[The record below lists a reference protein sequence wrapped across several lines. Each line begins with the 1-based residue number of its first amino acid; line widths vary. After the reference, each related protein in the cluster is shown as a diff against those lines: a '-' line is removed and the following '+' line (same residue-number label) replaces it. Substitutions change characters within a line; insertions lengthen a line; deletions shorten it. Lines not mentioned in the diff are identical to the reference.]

1 MLWIRQDIWRVKSNA
16 RKGFSGRF
24 VKCGKVH
31 LVSLVRMGGI
41 VLLLLVATSLPQASL
56 SYHMPLPT
64 TRCTFGATQ
73 VVSRITTEPFIR
85 PSRHDLLIRSDA
97 MHLWLQSDPTL
108 NRNVLNTATQVNQQV
123 ELAAFL
129 LYHLQFSRS
138 TEIKGPAAHAL
149 VGMQLCLRKK

>member
-1 MLWIRQDIWRVKSNA
+1 
-16 RKGFSGRF
+16 
-24 VKCGKVH
+24 
-31 LVSLVRMGGI
+31 
-41 VLLLLVATSLPQASL
+41 
-56 SYHMPLPT
+56 
-64 TRCTFGATQ
+64 
-73 VVSRITTEPFIR
+73 
-85 PSRHDLLIRSDA
+85 

-149 VGMQLCLRKK
+149 VGMQLCLRKKELRTSMHNQARRLWLNTP